1 MVKYTSVMALL
12 LLTACG
18 ETSGDAAQAK
28 NLPTSQE
35 SNLVRLGNSTR
46 AAGDL
51 NAAEKLYRD
60 AIRQSKGS
68 TPEPYLA
75 LANLYQSQGQTIKAL
90 NTLKEG
96 ITLQEESLALPLANM
111 LISNGSHLE
120 ALKYARLA
128 TKHTQ
133 DNPRAFNT
141 LGVALDNTGNYEQAQ
156 KSYETALRLS
166 PSDSGYIQN
175 NLALSYIMSDDFSDA
190 IGILKPIAESTDST
204 ATIRQNLALAYSLKG
219 EESAAKA
226 WMLKDLPEDKASEN
240 LAFYKHYSKQRLV
253 SSRTT
258 SDTAV
263 EPVAVSELDIPK
275 ELLSSSAPKTPAE
288 HIAMVPILKPTRLV
302 KNNVPA
308 VKDKL
313 ASTLTKAPA
322 KDTTAIQQAAKITPT
337 AKHEPVKQSLAK
349 ASPAMP
355 MKDEFDEDYV
365 DDTII
370 ASKPKALMN
379 IEPAAGD
386 ALSVK
391 SSIIVKEVGL
401 PAPAFK
407 PAR

>member
-1 MVKYTSVMALL
+1 
-12 LLTACG
+12 
-18 ETSGDAAQAK
+18 
-28 NLPTSQE
+28 
-35 SNLVRLGNSTR
+35 
-46 AAGDL
+46 
-51 NAAEKLYRD
+51 
-60 AIRQSKGS
+60 
-68 TPEPYLA
+68 
-75 LANLYQSQGQTIKAL
+75 
-90 NTLKEG
+90 
-96 ITLQEESLALPLANM
+96 
-111 LISNGSHLE
+111 
-120 ALKYARLA
+120 
-128 TKHTQ
+128 
-133 DNPRAFNT
+133 
-141 LGVALDNTGNYEQAQ
+141 
-156 KSYETALRLS
+156 
-166 PSDSGYIQN
+166 
-175 NLALSYIMSDDFSDA
+175 MSDDFSDA

-219 EESAAKA
+219 EESAAKT
-226 WMLKDLPEDKASEN
+226 WMLKDLPEDKAEEN
-240 LAFYKHYSKQRLV
+240 IAFYKHYSKQRLV

-308 VKDKL
+308 IKDKL
-313 ASTLTKAPA
+313 ARPLAKAPA

-386 ALSVK
+386 AISVK